1 MRVDLFIARRLRLSD
16 GQGNRSKVSVRIS
29 TVGVLLSVA
38 IMLLSLA
45 VTSGFKKEIQNK
57 ITGFDGQLTVEL
69 QQADVTAASQPIED
83 MADVMS
89 LIGRTIG
96 DAKAEPV
103 TKLPGML
110 KTDDTFAAV
119 LFCGYGGDTHT
130 EFIKGNITE
139 GEMPDLEVNANA
151 VAISSAVAAQLGL
164 KTGDKINACFFTG
177 EKMRLRNFEVAAIY
191 SSGFQEYDKVVAYAP
206 IATLNKIAGIPED
219 CASSIEINGL
229 ELDALPYAQAALS
242 RELSNGF
249 YSGALQQYL
258 SVVSILESGAMYFN
272 WLSLL
277 DTNVAVIM
285 ILMTA
290 IAMFTLTASLIIL
303 ILERVNMI
311 GTLKMLGA
319 TNAMIRRI
327 FIMLDMKVLARG
339 LLAGNA
345 IALGLIFM
353 QDKLRLMPLDPES
366 YYISFVPVEITASTV
381 ALLNVGFVAVAVA
394 VVIVPSLIITRLRP
408 ASILRYE

>member
-29 TVGVLLSVA
+29 TAGVLLSVA

-206 IATLNKIAGIPED
+206 IATLNKIAGIPEG

-242 RELSNGF
+242 RELGNGF

-353 QDKLRLMPLDPES
+353 QDKLRLLPLDPES

-381 ALLNVGFVAVAVA
+381 VLLNVGFVAVAVA

>member
-29 TVGVLLSVA
+29 TAGVLLSVA

-69 QQADVTAASQPIED
+69 QQADVTVASQPIED

-164 KTGDKINACFFTG
+164 RTGDKINACFFTG

-242 RELSNGF
+242 RELGNGF

-353 QDKLRLMPLDPES
+353 QDKLRLLPLDPES

-381 ALLNVGFVAVAVA
+381 VLLNVGFVAVAVA

>member
-16 GQGNRSKVSVRIS
+16 GQGNRSNVALRIS
-29 TVGVLLSVA
+29 TAGVLLSVM

-45 VTSGFKKEIQNK
+45 ITAGFKKEIQDK

-69 QQADVTAASQPIED
+69 QQTDVTTARQPIEYY
-83 MADVMS
+83 ADVMS
-89 LIGRTIG
+89 LIGQTLG

-119 LFCGYGGDTHT
+119 VFCGYGGDSHA
-130 EFIKGNITE
+130 EFLKGNITE
-139 GEMPDLEVNANA
+139 GEMPDFKDNANA
-151 VAISSAVAAQLGL
+151 VAISSAVAGQLGL
-164 KTGDKINACFFTG
+164 KAGDKINACFFAG

-206 IATLNKIAGIPED
+206 IATLNKIACIPD
-219 CASSIEINGL
+219 GCASTIEVNGL
-229 ELDALPYAQAALS
+229 ELEALPAAQDALA
-242 RELSNGF
+242 RTLSNGF
-249 YSGALQQYL
+249 YSGALPQYL
-258 SVVSILESGAMYFN
+258 NVVSILETGAMYFN

-277 DTNVAVIM
+277 DTNVVVIM

-290 IAMFTLTASLIIL
+290 ISMFTLTASLIIL

-339 LLAGNA
+339 LIAGNA
-345 IALGLIFM
+345 IALALIII

-366 YYISFVPVEITASTV
+366 YYISFVPVEISPTAV
-381 ALLNVGFVAVAVA
+381 ILLNAGFVAVAVA

>member
-29 TVGVLLSVA
+29 TAGVLLSVA

-164 KTGDKINACFFTG
+164 RTGDKINACFFTG

-242 RELSNGF
+242 RELGNGF

-277 DTNVAVIM
+277 DTNVVVIM

-353 QDKLRLMPLDPES
+353 QDKLRLLPLDPES

-381 ALLNVGFVAVAVA
+381 VLLNVGFVAVAVA